1 MTLKIKLT
9 FLGAAGNVTGSRYL
23 LEANNTRILVD
34 CGLYQERPYRNRNW
48 EPFPVPPHSIDA
60 LLVTH
65 AHVDHSGF
73 IPKFVKEGFRGNI
86 HCTKATSD
94 IVQIVLLDSA
104 RLQEEDAEFK
114 KRRHEREGRK
124 APYPEV
130 PLYTVDDARASF
142 PYFSPVRYEEV
153 VPLGDGVEATFHEAG
168 HILGSSMIRVTVKQK
183 GEQRCI
189 VFSGD
194 VGRWDRPILQDP
206 SAFRHL
212 DYILIESTYGDRLH
226 QDPKGVA
233 DALAECVNYTW
244 EAGGNIVVPSFAV
257 ERAQEILYYMN
268 QLLLAD
274 RIPHLLVFLDS
285 PMAVSVTEVF
295 KSHADLFDT
304 EMTQLM
310 RERKSPFDF
319 PGLKMVHTV
328 DESKAINHIK
338 GTVMIIAG
346 AGMANGGRIK
356 HHLVTNI
363 TRKESTILF
372 TGYQAIGT
380 LGREIVNG
388 AKKVRILGQY
398 YPVRAGIH
406 QIHGLS
412 AHADRSEL
420 HQWLSALKKPPRQL
434 FVVHGEPE
442 SARSFADFIREEM
455 RWNVAT
461 PAYGEQVVL
470 E

>member
-1 MTLKIKLT
+1 
-9 FLGAAGNVTGSRYL
+9 
-23 LEANNTRILVD
+23 
-34 CGLYQERPYRNRNW
+34 
-48 EPFPVPPHSIDA
+48 
-60 LLVTH
+60 
-65 AHVDHSGF
+65 
-73 IPKFVKEGFRGNI
+73 
-86 HCTKATSD
+86 
-94 IVQIVLLDSA
+94 
-104 RLQEEDAEFK
+104 
-114 KRRHEREGRK
+114 
-124 APYPEV
+124 
-130 PLYTVDDARASF
+130 
-142 PYFSPVRYEEV
+142 
-153 VPLGDGVEATFHEAG
+153 
-168 HILGSSMIRVTVKQK
+168 MIRVTVQQS

-206 SAFRHL
+206 SVFRHL
-212 DYILIESTYGDRLH
+212 DYILVESTYGNRLH
-226 QDPKGVA
+226 QDAKGVA

-244 EAGGNIVVPSFAV
+244 QAGGNIVVPSFAV

-268 QLLLAD
+268 QLLLAN

-295 KSHADLFDT
+295 KSHADLFDA
-304 EMTQLM
+304 EMKQLM

-346 AGMANGGRIK
+346 SGMVTGGRIK

-363 TRKESTILF
+363 ARKESTILF

-442 SARSFADFIREEM
+442 SAQSFADFIREEM
-455 RWNVAT
+455 RWPVAT
-461 PAYGEQVVL
+461 PTYGEEVIL
-470 E
+470 D

>member
-1 MTLKIKLT
+1 LT
-9 FLGAAGNVTGSRYL
+9 FLGAAGNVTGSRYV
-23 LEANNTRILVD
+23 LEANKTRILVD
-34 CGLYQERPYRNRNW
+34 CGLYQERPYLGRNW
-48 EPFPVPPHSIDA
+48 EPFPIPPRSIDA
-60 LLVTH
+60 VLVTH
-65 AHVDHSGF
+65 AHLDHSGF
-73 IPKFVKEGFRGNI
+73 IPKLVKEGFRGNI
-86 HCTKATSD
+86 YCTKATSD
-94 IVQIVLLDSA
+94 IAQVVLLDSA

-114 KRRHEREGRK
+114 KRRHEREKRK
-124 APYPEV
+124 SPYPEI
-130 PLYTVDDARASF
+130 PLYTVQDAQASF
-142 PYFSPVRYEEV
+142 PYFTPLRYEETV
-153 VPLGDGVEATFHEAG
+153 TLGDGVTATFHEAG

-194 VGRWDRPILQDP
+194 VGRRDRPILQDP
-206 SAFRHL
+206 SVFRQL
-212 DYILIESTYGDRLH
+212 DYILVESTYGDRLH
-226 QDPKGVA
+226 QDLKGVA
-233 DALAECVNYTW
+233 DSLAECVNYTW
-244 EAGGNIVVPSFAV
+244 KAGGNIVVPSFAV

-268 QLLLAD
+268 QLLMAN

-295 KSHADLFDT
+295 KSHAELFDT

-338 GTVMIIAG
+338 GTVMIVAG
-346 AGMANGGRIK
+346 SGMCTGGRIK

-363 TRKESTILF
+363 SRPESTILF

-380 LGREIVNG
+380 LGREIVDG
-388 AKKVRILGQY
+388 AKRVRILGEF

-420 HQWLSALKKPPRQL
+420 HQWLSALKKPPRRL
-434 FVVHGEPE
+434 FVVHGEPA
-442 SARSFADFIREEM
+442 SAQAFAGFIKTEM
-455 RWNVAT
+455 GWNVAT
-461 PAYGEQVVL
+461 PAYGEQVIL
-470 E
+470 D

>member
-1 MTLKIKLT
+1 MT
-9 FLGAAGNVTGSRYL
+9 
-23 LEANNTRILVD
+23 
-34 CGLYQERPYRNRNW
+34 
-48 EPFPVPPHSIDA
+48 
-60 LLVTH
+60 
-65 AHVDHSGF
+65 
-73 IPKFVKEGFRGNI
+73 
-86 HCTKATSD
+86 
-94 IVQIVLLDSA
+94 
-104 RLQEEDAEFK
+104 
-114 KRRHEREGRK
+114 
-124 APYPEV
+124 
-130 PLYTVDDARASF
+130 
-142 PYFSPVRYEEV
+142 
-153 VPLGDGVEATFHEAG
+153 LGDGVTATFHEAG

-194 VGRWDRPILQDP
+194 VGRRDRPILQDP
-206 SAFRHL
+206 SVFRQL
-212 DYILIESTYGDRLH
+212 DYILVESTYGDRLH

-233 DALAECVNYTW
+233 DSLAECVNCTW
-244 EAGGNIVVPSFAV
+244 KAGGNIVVPSFAV

-268 QLLLAD
+268 QLLMAN

-295 KSHADLFDT
+295 KSHAELFDT
-304 EMTQLM
+304 EMTRLM
-310 RERKSPFDF
+310 KERKSPFDF

-338 GTVMIIAG
+338 GTVMIVAG
-346 AGMANGGRIK
+346 AGMCTGGRIK

-363 TRKESTILF
+363 SRRESAILF

-380 LGREIVNG
+380 LGQEIVDG
-388 AKKVRILGQY
+388 AKRVRILGEF

-420 HQWLSALKKPPRQL
+420 HQWLSALKKPPRRL
-434 FVVHGEPE
+434 FVVHGEPK
-442 SARSFADFIREEM
+442 AAQSFADFIKTEM
-455 RWNVAT
+455 GWNVAI

-470 E
+470 D